1 MIDSKA
7 SLVWLN
13 GHVVPASHARIDPS
27 DRGFLLGDGLF
38 ETMRLV
44 GGEVPLLQRHL
55 DRLQEGASILLM
67 SLPERDVFSAAVKA
81 LVHASAILDG
91 SMRLTV
97 TRGCGPRGLL
107 PPKEPKLTLLL
118 TINAG
123 AQPVVGVPIRLGIS
137 RYVRDGTSIL
147 SRIKTLNYLP
157 GILSR
162 MEAVKNGFSDALLP
176 GSYETVAEASSSTF
190 LALLDDELVTPPI
203 FDGALPGISRGR
215 LLEMGL
221 CKERSI
227 ALNTLQRVRSAW
239 LVTALGLTPVAGIEE
254 NLLFHDVSR
263 TETIA
268 DALFRS

>member
-1 MIDSKA
+1 
-7 SLVWLN
+7 
-13 GHVVPASHARIDPS
+13 
-27 DRGFLLGDGLF
+27 
-38 ETMRLV
+38 
-44 GGEVPLLQRHL
+44 
-55 DRLQEGASILLM
+55 
-67 SLPERDVFSAAVKA
+67 
-81 LVHASAILDG
+81 
-91 SMRLTV
+91 
-97 TRGCGPRGLL
+97 
-107 PPKEPKLTLLL
+107 
-118 TINAG
+118 
-123 AQPVVGVPIRLGIS
+123 
-137 RYVRDGTSIL
+137 
-147 SRIKTLNYLP
+147 
-157 GILSR
+157 
-162 MEAVKNGFSDALLP
+162 MEAVKNGFGDALLP

-190 LALLDDELVTPPI
+190 LALLDDELVTPPV